1 MAANRPILA
10 IAAVSDASRRALI
23 EQAADEAGDIIY
35 LTDLDEAQQRETLG
49 KATAIYAQHTNQLPD
64 DVGDLLGTDCKLLQF
79 HSAGVDYLPLAKMPK
94 DLPIAGNGGAFAE
107 PMAEHGLAMT
117 MAAAKRLFIEHDRL
131 KTGEFNQFIRNKM
144 LAGGVAGILGFGGIG
159 VATASLLRGIGM
171 KVHAIKRSGQ
181 TDEPVG
187 WIGTPDQLDEM
198 LAAADVLIL
207 SLPLSQKTEKMLNAE
222 KLALMKPDAILVN
235 LARGEIIDEA
245 ALYAHLVANPDFI
258 ACLDAWWVEP
268 VRHGKFEMGFPF
280 LDLPNVIGSPHN
292 SASVGA
298 WRGVAVQ
305 RAIENCARA
314 LKGEQPWHLIQP
326 EERMF

>member
-1 MAANRPILA
+1 MATNRPILA
-10 IAAVSDASRRALI
+10 IAAVSDTNRRALI
-23 EQAADEAGDIIY
+23 EQAAGGAGDIVY
-35 LTDLDEAQQRETLG
+35 LTDLDEAQQREALRT
-49 KATAIYAQHTNQLPD
+49 ATAVYAQHTNQLPD
-64 DVGDLLGTDCKLLQF
+64 DVGDLLRANCKLLQF
-79 HSAGVDYLPLAKMPK
+79 HSAGVDYLPLAKMPS

-107 PMAEHGLAMT
+107 PMAEHGLALT
-117 MAAAKRLFIEHDRL
+117 MAAAKRLFIEHDKL
-131 KTGEFNQFIRNKM
+131 KTGEFNQFVRNKM

-159 VATASLLRGIGM
+159 VATARLMRAIGM
-171 KVHAIKRSGQ
+171 KVHAIKRSGE
-181 TDEPVG
+181 TDEPVD
-187 WIGTPDQLDEM
+187 WIGTPDQLDE
-198 LAAADVLIL
+198 LLSTSDVLIL
-207 SLPLSQKTEKMLNAE
+207 SLPLSQKTEKLLNAE
-222 KLALMKPDAILVN
+222 KLALMKPNAILVN

-245 ALYAHLVANPDFI
+245 ALYAHLLANPDFI

-268 VRHGKFEMGFPF
+268 VRHGKFEMGHPF

-314 LKGEQPWHLIQP
+314 LRGEQPWHLVQP